1 MSISMKNKGIKF
13 YVTFWIICINSWFSA
28 SFNIRDKYCT
38 QDSNQSKGK
47 DMRIRKE
54 NAKNMTK
61 RKLILLFGKRKNTE
75 SKRIHVHIANRKFC
89 LSNICVKLFSE
100 VKLLSRVRLFVTLW
114 TVAHQAPLSMGFSRQ
129 EYWSGLPFPS
139 PGDLPNPGIEPRCPA
154 WQADAFSSEPP
165 GKPREAVYV
174 GKIKESFGY
183 AGSILC

>member
-13 YVTFWIICINSWFSA
+13 YVTFWITCINSWFSA

-89 LSNICVKLFSE
+89 LNNICVKLFSE
-100 VKLLSRVRLFVTLW
+100 VAQSCPTLCDPVDCSPPGSSVHRILQARILEW
-114 TVAHQAPLSMGFSRQ
+114 VAISFSRGSSQ
-129 EYWSGLPFPS
+129 LRDWTRVSCMAG
-139 PGDLPNPGIEPRCPA
+139 RCFLLWA
-154 WQADAFSSEPP
+154 T
-165 GKPREAVYV
+165 REAPW
-174 GKIKESFGY
+174 SC
-183 AGSILC
+183 SCR